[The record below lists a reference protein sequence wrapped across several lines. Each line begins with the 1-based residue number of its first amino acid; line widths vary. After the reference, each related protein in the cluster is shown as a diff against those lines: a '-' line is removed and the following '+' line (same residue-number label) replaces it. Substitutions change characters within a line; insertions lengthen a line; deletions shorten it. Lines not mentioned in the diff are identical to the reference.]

1 MIDFFKKQLFTVH
14 QNGKQQVS
22 EVFKYIGPGIIV
34 TVGFIDPGN
43 WAANLAA
50 GASFGYELLWVVTLS
65 TIMLILLQHNVAHL
79 GIVRGQCLS
88 ECAYEFL
95 PRYVSCF
102 VLSTAGIAAAA
113 TALAEFIGAAIALKM
128 LFGIPILIGSILTA
142 LICTVMLITNSYRKL
157 ERIIA
162 GFVSLI
168 ALAYLVEVN
177 LVNVDWVTAGI
188 GWVDPKIPNE
198 SMLVILSILGAVIMP
213 HNLFLHSEI
222 IQSRQFNT
230 QDHSVMKRQLRYEF
244 LDTLLSMG
252 IGWMINSAMI
262 LLAAAVFFAH
272 GIEVTE
278 LEQAE
283 ELLRPLIGPA
293 AGTIFAIALLFAGF
307 ASSATAGMAGAS
319 IFAGMFGE
327 SYDMKDFHTRLG
339 LALTYIPALLLI
351 VFVTD
356 SFQAL
361 LISQM
366 FLSLQLPITIFLQ
379 LYMTSSRKVMGQYAN
394 HKFTNVLLWGI
405 GIIVTVMNIYLLYV
419 GA

>member
-1 MIDFFKKQLFTVH
+1 MIDFLKKQLFTVH
-14 QNGKQQVS
+14 QNGKHQVS
-22 EVFKYIGPGIIV
+22 EVFKFIGPGIIV

-50 GASFGYELLWVVTLS
+50 GASYGYELLWVVTLS

-95 PRYVSCF
+95 PPYVSRF

-113 TALAEFIGAAIALKM
+113 TALA
-128 LFGIPILIGSILTA
+128 
-142 LICTVMLITNSYRKL
+142 
-157 ERIIA
+157 
-162 GFVSLI
+162 
-168 ALAYLVEVN
+168 YLVEVN
-177 LVNVDWVTAGI
+177 MVNVDWAAAGI
-188 GWVDPKIPNE
+188 GWVDPKVPNE

-230 QDHSVMKRQLRYEF
+230 QDPSVMKRQLRYEF

-307 ASSATAGMAGAS
+307 ASSATAGMGGGS

-394 HKFTNVLLWGI
+394 HKYTNVLLWGI
-405 GIIVTVMNIYLLYV
+405 GIVVTVMNIYLLYV

>member
-1 MIDFFKKQLFTVH
+1 MIDFLKKQLFTVH

-22 EVFKYIGPGIIV
+22 EAFKFIGPGIIV

-50 GASFGYELLWVVTLS
+50 GASYGYELLWVVTLS

-88 ECAYEFL
+88 EWAYEYL
-95 PRYVSCF
+95 PRYVSRF

-142 LICTVMLITNSYRKL
+142 VICTVMLITNSYRKL

-177 LVNVDWVTAGI
+177 MVNVDWAAAGI

-230 QDHSVMKRQLRYEF
+230 QDPSIMKRQLRYEF
-244 LDTLLSMG
+244 LDTLFSMG

-394 HKFTNVLLWGI
+394 RTFTNVLLWGI
-405 GIIVTVMNIYLLYV
+405 GIIVTVMNIYLLIV
-419 GA
+419 G

>member
-1 MIDFFKKQLFTVH
+1 M
-14 QNGKQQVS
+14 S
-22 EVFKYIGPGIIV
+22 
-34 TVGFIDPGN
+34 
-43 WAANLAA
+43 
-50 GASFGYELLWVVTLS
+50 
-65 TIMLILLQHNVAHL
+65 
-79 GIVRGQCLS
+79 R
-88 ECAYEFL
+88 
-95 PRYVSCF
+95 F

-128 LFGIPILIGSILTA
+128 LFGIPLLIGSVLTA
-142 LICTVMLITNSYRKL
+142 IICTIMLITNSYRKL

-177 LVNVDWVTAGI
+177 MVNVDWAAAGI
-188 GWVDPKIPNE
+188 GWVDPKVPNE

-230 QDHSVMKRQLRYEF
+230 QDPSVMKRQLRYEF

-394 HKFTNVLLWGI
+394 HTYSRC
-405 GIIVTVMNIYLLYV
+405 IIHNLIFE
-419 GA
+419 

>member
-1 MIDFFKKQLFTVH
+1 MIDFLKKQLFTVH
-14 QNGKQQVS
+14 QNGKHQVS
-22 EVFKYIGPGIIV
+22 EAFKFIGPGIIV

-50 GASFGYELLWVVTLS
+50 GASYGYELLWVVTLS

-95 PRYVSCF
+95 PRYVSRF
-102 VLSTAGIAAAA
+102 VLSTAGIAAAS

-177 LVNVDWVTAGI
+177 MVNVDWAAAGI

-213 HNLFLHSEI
+213 HNLS
-222 IQSRQFNT
+222 
-230 QDHSVMKRQLRYEF
+230 
-244 LDTLLSMG
+244 
-252 IGWMINSAMI
+252 
-262 LLAAAVFFAH
+262 
-272 GIEVTE
+272 
-278 LEQAE
+278 
-283 ELLRPLIGPA
+283 LIH
-293 AGTIFAIALLFAGF
+293 I
-307 ASSATAGMAGAS
+307 
-319 IFAGMFGE
+319 
-327 SYDMKDFHTRLG
+327 
-339 LALTYIPALLLI
+339 
-351 VFVTD
+351 
-356 SFQAL
+356 
-361 LISQM
+361 
-366 FLSLQLPITIFLQ
+366 
-379 LYMTSSRKVMGQYAN
+379 
-394 HKFTNVLLWGI
+394 
-405 GIIVTVMNIYLLYV
+405 
-419 GA
+419 

>member
-1 MIDFFKKQLFTVH
+1 MVDFIKKQLLTVH
-14 QNGKQQVS
+14 QNGKQHVS
-22 EVFKYIGPGIIV
+22 EVFKFIGPGIIV

-50 GASFGYELLWVVTLS
+50 GASYGYELLWVVTLS

-95 PRYVSCF
+95 PRWLSRF

-128 LFGIPILIGSILTA
+128 LFGIPLVIGSILTA
-142 LICTVMLITNSYRKL
+142 VICMVMLITNSYQKL

-168 ALAYLVEVN
+168 ALAYVIEVN
-177 LVNVDWVTAGI
+177 MVNVDWAAAGI
-188 GWVDPKIPNE
+188 GWVNPSIPNE

-230 QDHSVMKRQLRYEF
+230 QDPEIMQRQLRYEF

-262 LLAAAVFFAH
+262 ILAAAVFYAH
-272 GIEVTE
+272 GVGVTE

-283 ELLRPLIGPA
+283 ELLKPLIGPA
-293 AGTIFAIALLFAGF
+293 AGTIFALALLFAGF

-319 IFAGMFGE
+319 IFAGMWGE
-327 SYDMKDFHTRLG
+327 SYDMKDFHSRLG
-339 LALTYIPALLLI
+339 LFLTYVPALGLI
-351 VFVTD
+351 LFVTD

-361 LISQM
+361 LVSQM
-366 FLSLQLPITIFLQ
+366 FLCLQLPITIFLQ
-379 LYMTSSRKVMGQYAN
+379 LFMTSSRRVMGQYTN
-394 HKFTNVLLWGI
+394 RTFTNIILWGI
-405 GIIVTVMNIYLLYV
+405 GIVVTGMNIYLLM
-419 GA
+419 AS

>member
-1 MIDFFKKQLFTVH
+1 MVDFIKKQLLTVH
-14 QNGKQQVS
+14 QNGKQHVS
-22 EVFKYIGPGIIV
+22 EVFKFIGPGIIV

-50 GASFGYELLWVVTLS
+50 GASYGYELLWVVTLS

-88 ECAYEFL
+88 ECAYQFL
-95 PRYVSCF
+95 PRWLSRF

-128 LFGIPILIGSILTA
+128 LFGIPLVIGSILTA
-142 LICTVMLITNSYRKL
+142 VICMVMLITNSYQKL

-168 ALAYLVEVN
+168 ALAYVIEVN
-177 LVNVDWVTAGI
+177 MVNVDWAAAGI
-188 GWVDPKIPNE
+188 GWVNPSIPNE

-230 QDHSVMKRQLRYEF
+230 QDPEIMQRQLRYEF

-262 LLAAAVFFAH
+262 ILAAAVFYAH
-272 GIEVTE
+272 GVGVTE

-283 ELLRPLIGPA
+283 ELLKPLIGPA
-293 AGTIFAIALLFAGF
+293 AGTIFALALLFAGF

-319 IFAGMFGE
+319 IFSGMWGE
-327 SYDMKDFHTRLG
+327 SYDMKDFHSRLG
-339 LALTYIPALLLI
+339 LFLTYVPALGLI
-351 VFVTD
+351 LFVTD

-361 LISQM
+361 LVSQM

-379 LYMTSSRKVMGQYAN
+379 LFMTSSRRVMGQYTN
-394 HKFTNVLLWGI
+394 RTFTNIILWGI
-405 GIIVTVMNIYLLYV
+405 GIVVTGMNIYLLM
-419 GA
+419 AS

>member
-1 MIDFFKKQLFTVH
+1 M
-14 QNGKQQVS
+14 
-22 EVFKYIGPGIIV
+22 
-34 TVGFIDPGN
+34 
-43 WAANLAA
+43 
-50 GASFGYELLWVVTLS
+50 
-65 TIMLILLQHNVAHL
+65 
-79 GIVRGQCLS
+79 
-88 ECAYEFL
+88 
-95 PRYVSCF
+95 
-102 VLSTAGIAAAA
+102 
-113 TALAEFIGAAIALKM
+113 
-128 LFGIPILIGSILTA
+128 
-142 LICTVMLITNSYRKL
+142 
-157 ERIIA
+157 
-162 GFVSLI
+162 
-168 ALAYLVEVN
+168 
-177 LVNVDWVTAGI
+177 VNVDWAAAGI
-188 GWVDPKIPNE
+188 GWVDPKVPNE

-230 QDHSVMKRQLRYEF
+230 QDPSVMKRQLRYEF

-356 SFQAL
+356 SLQAL

-394 HKFTNVLLWGI
+394 HTYTNVLLWGI
-405 GIIVTVMNIYLLYV
+405 GIVVTVMNIYLLYV